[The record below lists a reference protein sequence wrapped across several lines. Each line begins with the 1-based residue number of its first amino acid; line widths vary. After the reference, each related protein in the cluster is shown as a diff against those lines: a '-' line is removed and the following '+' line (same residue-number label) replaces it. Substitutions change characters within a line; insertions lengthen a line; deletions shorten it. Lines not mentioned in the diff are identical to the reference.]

1 MSTDLCQLHAIGP
14 AARRP
19 VGSISSVSPRVTQ
32 RFPSQHTSGNAFL
45 YLPHANASLCYA
57 LMHKPS
63 FANNQRRS
71 GRLLSRTGFRLALT
85 FFCAGL
91 GSSFAFA
98 SAPAAAP
105 VDFNR
110 QIRPLLSDRCFT
122 CHGPDEG
129 ARRARL
135 RLDLAEGAHSQRG
148 DRHVVLPGDPER
160 SELYLRIM
168 AEDAA
173 DRMPPPESNLRLE
186 AEEKAL
192 IRLWIE
198 QGGHY
203 QSHWAFVAVGAVR
216 APTRKESAGVE
227 NPIDAFVLERL
238 EREKWRPAPEASRES
253 LIRRLRLDLTGLP
266 PSLEEMDRFLEDSLP
281 GAYERLVDRLLAD
294 PAYGERRA
302 NEWLDLARYADTYGY
317 QNDLENEL
325 WPWRDWVIE
334 AFNKNLPYD
343 DFIHWQLAGDLLPS
357 PTHDQV
363 LATAFNRLHR
373 QTNEGGSI
381 EEEYLA
387 EYAAD
392 RVQTASTAFL
402 GLTMECARC
411 HDHKY
416 DPVSQED
423 FFRMFA
429 FFNNID
435 ESGLYSHFTRAT
447 PTPTLLLYPEKME
460 LAHGA
465 LLDRIAAL
473 EKTMAGLAVAARERF
488 TAWRHA
494 APPVIPAPEP
504 VAAYAFEI
512 VAENETPDEVNSGR
526 KANLVDGP
534 VPVPGRSGQALQF
547 SGDNMVV
554 LKGVGAFNRVTPFS
568 MSLWVRPTEVQER
581 AVLLHRSRAWTDSG
595 SRGYE
600 LILEAMR
607 PAFGLIH
614 FWPGNAIQIR
624 ALDPLPTDAWSQLT
638 ITYDGSSRAAGLRLY
653 RNGEPMAVEIV
664 RDHLFKDILHRKEWG
679 DADVGN
685 VELTLAGR
693 FRDSGFKNG
702 TIDELRVF
710 DRCLTRG
717 EVGKLMDPALH
728 EPGETD
734 WFDYY
739 LERMDSPYRTAR
751 DKLLALRRAEN
762 DLINDIPEIM
772 VMRELAERR
781 PTLVHERGAYD
792 APGEAVEPGMP
803 ASLLPFD
810 ERFPPNRLGLA
821 QWMTDRR
828 NPLTARV
835 AVNRMWR
842 SCFGRG
848 LVGTSEDF
856 GSQGE
861 QPSHPELLDWLAL
874 TFMESGWDIKALYRL
889 IVTSATYRQSSQS
902 PPGLLAMDPD
912 NALLAR
918 GPKHRLEAEQIRD
931 SALAISGLL
940 SPEIGGPS
948 VRPYQPAGLWEESG
962 TGKTYVQ
969 DAGDKLYRRSL
980 YTFWRRTAPPPSM
993 LTFDAV
999 SREVCVARR
1008 ESTSTPLQALVL
1020 LNDPQFLEAARIL
1033 AQRLMREYARN
1044 LPAQLDT
1051 AFRLATGR
1059 RPAPEERTIL
1069 LRLYEEQLD
1078 LFAKQPDAVRAYLA
1092 IGEAPLDNGLP
1103 MEQLAAMAV
1112 VASTLLNLDEF
1123 LMKR

>member
-1 MSTDLCQLHAIGP
+1 
-14 AARRP
+14 
-19 VGSISSVSPRVTQ
+19 
-32 RFPSQHTSGNAFL
+32 
-45 YLPHANASLCYA
+45 
-57 LMHKPS
+57 
-63 FANNQRRS
+63 
-71 GRLLSRTGFRLALT
+71 LALALICAAIT
-85 FFCAGL
+85 FSAAL
-91 GSSFAFA
+91 A
-98 SAPAAAP
+98 SATAAGP

-148 DRHVVLPGDPER
+148 DRHVVLPGEPER

-173 DRMPPPESNLRLE
+173 DRMPPPESNLWLE

-198 QGGHY
+198 QGGQY
-203 QSHWAFVAVGAVR
+203 QPHWAFVPVEEVTT
-216 APTRKESAGVE
+216 PTMEESAGVA
-227 NPIDAFVLERL
+227 NPIDAFVLERQ
-238 EREKWRPAPEASRES
+238 EREGLRPAPEASREN

-266 PSLEEMDRFLEDSLP
+266 PSLEEMDAFLQDDVP
-281 GAYERLVDRLLAD
+281 GAYDRLVDRLLAD

-302 NEWLDLARYADTYGY
+302 NEWLDLARYADTHGY
-317 QNDLENEL
+317 QSDVENEL

-343 DFIHWQLAGDLLPS
+343 EFIHWQLAGDLLPS
-357 PTHDQV
+357 PSRDQV

-435 ESGLYSHFTRAT
+435 ESGLYSHFTQAT
-447 PTPTLLLYPEKME
+447 PTPTLLLYPAETE
-460 LAHGA
+460 TAHGA

-473 EKTMAGLAVAARERF
+473 EETMTGVEVAAHERF
-488 TAWRHA
+488 TAWRDV

-512 VAENETPDEVNSGR
+512 ITENQTPDEMNSNRGA
-526 KANLVDGP
+526 KLVDSP
-534 VPVPGRSGQALQF
+534 VPVPGWSGQALQF

-554 LKGVGAFNRVTPFS
+554 LNGVGAFDRVTPFS
-568 MSLWVRPTEVQER
+568 ISLWVQPTEIQER

-600 LILEAMR
+600 LVLEEMR

-614 FWPGNAIQIR
+614 FWPGNAIRIR
-624 ALDPLPTDAWSQLT
+624 ALDPLPTGAWSQLT

-653 RNGEPMAVEIV
+653 RNGQPMANEVV

-679 DADVGN
+679 DADVAN
-685 VELTLAGR
+685 VELALAGR

-702 TIDELRVF
+702 MIDELRVF
-710 DRCLTRG
+710 DRCLTRAEIG
-717 EVGKLMDPALH
+717 MLMDPAPH
-728 EPGETD
+728 EPGEAD
-734 WFDYY
+734 WFEYY
-739 LERMDSPYRTAR
+739 LERIDPPYRSAR
-751 DKLLALRRAEN
+751 DEILALRRAEN

-772 VMRELAERR
+772 VMRELPERG
-781 PTLVHERGAYD
+781 PTFIHERGSYD
-792 APGEAVEPGMP
+792 APGDAVEPGMP
-803 ASLLPFD
+803 ATLLAFD
-810 ERFPPNRLGLA
+810 DRFPPNRLGLA

-835 AVNRMWR
+835 AVNRIWR

-848 LVGTSEDF
+848 LVGTPEDF

-861 QPSHPELLDWLAL
+861 QPTHPELLDWLAL
-874 TFMESGWDIKALYRL
+874 TFMKSGWDMKALYRL

-902 PPGLLAMDPD
+902 TPELLALDPD

-940 SPEIGGPS
+940 SPEIGGTS

-969 DAGDKLYRRSL
+969 DTGDKLYRRSL

-993 LTFDAV
+993 LTFDAI

-1033 AQRLMREYARN
+1033 AQRLMRDIAGDLSTR
-1044 LPAQLDT
+1044 LDT

-1069 LRLYEEQLD
+1069 VRLYEEQLA
-1078 LFAKQPDAVRAYLA
+1078 LFANDPKAARAFLTV
-1092 IGEAPLDNGLP
+1092 GEAPLNNELP
-1103 MEQLAAMAV
+1103 PEQLAAMAMV
-1112 VASTLLNLDEF
+1112 TATLLNLDEF
-1123 LMKR
+1123 VMKR